1 MNTLSVLAAG
11 LTFWGTG
18 SVDPPVT
25 SVAVAPDG
33 QMFAPWPSEDGSGT
47 WEGRETQLAPD
58 CDWWNGTYYYAPEL
72 CNQFAV
78 SRIMAKSV
86 QLAIERATRCAV
98 HATTDCVLNG
108 EIGYS
113 LPSAFV
119 YDASDGMVMMIAP
132 RLYTVEGAATK
143 TIRLQDPEGAHPN
156 QLFEFNDTVRVEY
169 VRGGTRSLETR
180 ELRGGDAYCLQALRR
195 AIVPT
200 CWASLD

>member
-1 MNTLSVLAAG
+1 MNTLATLATG

-18 SVDPPVT
+18 SVDTPVT
-25 SVAVAPDG
+25 AVAVAPDG
-33 QMFAPWPSEDGSGT
+33 HMFSWWPSEDASGA
-47 WEGRETQLAPD
+47 WAGREKELAPD
-58 CDWWNGTYYYAPEL
+58 CNWWNGTYYYAPEM

-78 SRIMAKSV
+78 SRAATNSV

-98 HATTDCVLNG
+98 HATTECVLNG

-119 YDASDGMVMMIAP
+119 HDASDGMVMMIAP
-132 RLYTVEGAATK
+132 RLYAVEGAVTK
-143 TIRLQDPEGAHPN
+143 TVRLQDPEGVHPN

-195 AIVPT
+195 ATVPT
-200 CWASLD
+200 CWQSLD